1 MSKKWKVVGISFD
14 HMHMG
19 DLLRQV
25 SEHPNAEIAGICD
38 DNPANA
44 ESVQRVMKNFSLPS
58 ERVFSDYQQCL
69 ETTQPDIVI
78 LCPATARHGEFVE
91 KVAPFGVNVLVEKPF
106 AATLQ
111 EADAMIAAMQKQRQN
126 DGD

>member
-1 MSKKWKVVGISFD
+1 MPHRRQNFFEGDMSKKWKVAGLSFD

-25 SEHPNAEIAGICD
+25 SEHPNAEIVGICD

-44 ESVQRVMKNFSLPS
+44 DNVARVTQNFAIPAG
-58 ERVFSDYQQCL
+58 RVFSDYEQCL
-69 ETTQPDIVI
+69 EATQPDIVI

-91 KVAPFGVNVLVEKPF
+91 KV
-106 AATLQ
+106 
-111 EADAMIAAMQKQRQN
+111 
-126 DGD
+126 